1 MTGTA
6 FLVGPARGVPGVER
20 GAIVVT
26 VAPDD
31 RVDPVGKLGDRGKGV
46 WEDPRAA
53 TPTDEGIDPMDQPV
67 ADQGPAG
74 VPLWSQTNWRL
85 GFPAQPSQFH
95 LPALQGGED
104 IPGVWLQ
111 QPGRG
116 WGRGWG
122 HPGYLQS
129 RCQRAG
135 VAPGCTR

>member
-31 RVDPVGKLGDRGKGV
+31 RVDPVGKLGNRGKGV
-46 WEDPRAA
+46 WEDPGAA

-74 VPLWSQTNWRL
+74 VPLWS
-85 GFPAQPSQFH
+85 
-95 LPALQGGED
+95 
-104 IPGVWLQ
+104 
-111 QPGRG
+111 
-116 WGRGWG
+116 
-122 HPGYLQS
+122 
-129 RCQRAG
+129 
-135 VAPGCTR
+135 